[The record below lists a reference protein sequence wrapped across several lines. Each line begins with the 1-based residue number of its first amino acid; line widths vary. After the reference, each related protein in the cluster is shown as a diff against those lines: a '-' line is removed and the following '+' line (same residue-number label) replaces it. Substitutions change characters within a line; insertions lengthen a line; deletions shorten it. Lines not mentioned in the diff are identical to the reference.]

1 MRTPWQRL
9 RASLSRWLDRQEVS
23 DSAVT
28 FATAILVGVG
38 AGLGAVL
45 FRWLIRTIRWAGY
58 DAGLWA
64 DAGWL
69 KVLLVPAVGGLI
81 VGPLV
86 YFWAREAKG
95 HGVPEVMEAVALRG
109 GRIRPRVA
117 LVKVLASGVC
127 IGSGGSVGREGPIV
141 QIGSALGSTLGQTLG
156 FSNERIRSL
165 VACGAAGG
173 IAATFNAPIAG
184 AIFAIEVILG
194 RFHALYFG
202 AVVISAVVAD
212 VIAQAFTHEVR
223 AFDVPE
229 YALRSPWELLLY
241 TLLGVL
247 AALLSVGFSRG
258 LYFVEDL
265 WDRLRFAEWLKPA
278 LGGIV
283 LGAIGI
289 LSFQVDGFPRVFGVG
304 YDSISDALLGR
315 LAIEVTVAL
324 LLLKMVATWC
334 TLGSGG
340 SGGIFAPSLFMG
352 AMLGAAFGSLANVAF
367 PAVTAPPG
375 AYALVGMAAF
385 FSGAAHAPVTAIL
398 ILFEMTG
405 DYRIILP
412 LMLATVV
419 STLLSTLLSRESIYT
434 LKLSRRGVHL
444 EKGRDVDVLQTVSVR
459 EIMTTDF
466 ATVPESML
474 LDELA
479 EEFAR
484 RRAQSF
490 PVVDGAGD
498 LAGMVSISDLDRAV
512 ASESPTG
519 ARVADIA
526 TSGEI
531 LVAHPEES
539 MGTALR
545 RLGVRD
551 VNRLPVVEPGSMR
564 PIGVVRRNDIVRAY
578 NYALSR
584 RGQELQR
591 AEELGL
597 GQVENLSLL
606 QVHIRA
612 DSPGAGRLV
621 REISLPEECLIVS
634 LRRGD
639 RQSVVRGS
647 TVLEPGDLVTLVA
660 QRGSVSEVR
669 RQLVG

>member
-1 MRTPWQRL
+1 MVSAWRKLRTGF
-9 RASLSRWLDRQEVS
+9 ARWLDRREVS
-23 DSAVT
+23 NSAIT

-38 AGLGAVL
+38 AGLGAAV
-45 FRWLIRTIRWAGY
+45 FRWFIGAIRSIGY
-58 DAGLWA
+58 ESAVSGQL
-64 DAGWL
+64 GWGRL
-69 KVLLVPAVGGLI
+69 LLVPALGGLI

-86 YFWAREAKG
+86 YFWAREARG

-117 LVKVLASGVC
+117 LVKALASGVC

-141 QIGSALGSTLGQTLG
+141 QVGSAIGSTLGQALN
-156 FSNERIRSL
+156 FSDERIRSL

-194 RFHALYFG
+194 RFHSLYFG

-212 VIAQAFTHEVR
+212 VIAQAFTSEVR

-241 TLLGVL
+241 ALLGVL
-247 AALLSVGFSRG
+247 AALLAVGFSRG
-258 LYFVEDL
+258 LYVMEDL
-265 WDRLRFAEWLKPA
+265 WDRLRGAEWIRPA
-278 LGGIV
+278 IGGV
-283 LGAIGI
+283 LLGAIGI
-289 LSFQVDGFPRVFGVG
+289 LSFQVDGFPRIFGVG
-304 YDSISDALLGR
+304 YDTISDALLGN
-315 LAIEVTVAL
+315 LALQVTAAL
-324 LLLKMVATWC
+324 LLLKMLATWI

-340 SGGIFAPSLFMG
+340 SGGVFAPSLFMG
-352 AMLGAAFGSLANVAF
+352 SMLGASFGSLANAYF
-367 PAVTAPPG
+367 PAIAAPPG

-405 DYRIILP
+405 DYEIILP

-434 LKLSRRGVHL
+434 LKLSRRGVRL
-444 EKGRDVDVLQTVSVR
+444 EKGRDVDVLQTVSVA

-466 ATVPESML
+466 GTVDEATPL
-474 LDELA
+474 NQLA

-484 RRAQSF
+484 RRVQSF
-490 PVVDGAGD
+490 PVIDDAGE
-498 LAGMVSISDLDRAV
+498 LTGMVSISDLDRSV
-512 ASESPTG
+512 AAARTEG

-531 LVAHPEES
+531 LVAYPDES

-551 VNRLPVVEPGSMR
+551 VNRLPVVERGSKR

-578 NYALSR
+578 NHALSR
-584 RGQELQR
+584 RGQDLQR

-597 GQVENLSLL
+597 GQVEDLSLV
-606 QVHIRA
+606 QVHIRD
-612 DSPGAGRLV
+612 DSPVAGHAV
-621 REISLPEECLIVS
+621 REITLPEDCLIVS

-639 RQSVVRGS
+639 RQRVVRGS
-647 TVLEPGDLVTLVA
+647 TKLEPGDVVTLVA
-660 QRGSVSEVR
+660 QQSSISEAR
-669 RQLVG
+669 RLLVG